1 MIFFKKISTHIFQS
15 DFEFKKLLIKAF
27 FYSMT
32 VRFMMLFV
40 KYNRYEKRLGKRGET
55 DTYTLSEKEFA
66 IAHNIAKALNGVSNY
81 TLWESKCMVQ
91 AVSAKWMLQKYSIPS
106 TIYFGIAKDEDNKS
120 KLKAHAWLKVG
131 DCVVT
136 GRAGHEQYK
145 VVNFYS

>member
-1 MIFFKKISTHIFQS
+1 MNFFKKIKVYIFQS
-15 DFEFKKLLIKAF
+15 DFEFKKLLVKAF
-27 FYSMT
+27 IFSMT

-40 KYNRYEKRLGKRGET
+40 KYKRYEKRLGKRGAA
-55 DTYTLSEKEFA
+55 DNYTLNEKEFA

-91 AVSAKWMLQKYSIPS
+91 AVSAKWMLAKYSIPS
-106 TIYFGIAKDEDNKS
+106 TIYFGVAKDEENAA

-131 DCVVT
+131 DCIVT
-136 GRAGHEQYK
+136 GRAGHEKYK